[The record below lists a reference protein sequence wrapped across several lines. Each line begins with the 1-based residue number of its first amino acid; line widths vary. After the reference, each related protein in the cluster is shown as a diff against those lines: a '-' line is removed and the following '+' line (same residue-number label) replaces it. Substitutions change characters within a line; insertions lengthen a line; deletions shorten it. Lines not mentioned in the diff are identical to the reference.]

1 MRKSYFKDITLYDI
15 IKMSYF
21 EFIINEYLTY
31 FNSVFNIDVM
41 SMTTAD
47 WIRALL
53 SPLVIFI
60 VLPLYESYRYCL
72 MKKMSYGELDSL
84 SYSYYVVYR
93 RDCYDF
99 ECQPHR
105 IDNDKQN

>member
-1 MRKSYFKDITLYDI
+1 
-15 IKMSYF
+15 MSYF
-21 EFIINEYLTY
+21 EFIINEYLKY

-47 WIRALL
+47 WIRAIA

-60 VLPLYESYRYCL
+60 VLPLYESHRYCL

-93 RDCYDF
+93 RDCSDF
-99 ECQPHR
+99 ECQPYR
-105 IDNDKQN
+105 IDNDK